1 MTLSINHKSLLFNF
15 QGPFA
20 PPFPQQRS
28 TSIAYHI
35 PFVNTFFE
43 KNLTFFDFFSKSYF
57 LLFSVS
63 IQFKKH
69 RFSLAQLLLHLYSP
83 PFFPFFNIFWGFFC
97 EKTFLFFFLYSLS
110 VGHHLISW
118 PLPLTTSLLYH
129 TLCDLSRDFSNF
141 F

>member
-1 MTLSINHKSLLFNF
+1 LSINHKSLLFNF

-28 TSIAYHI
+28 TSIAHTF

-43 KNLTFFDFFSKSYF
+43 KNPTFFDFFSKSYF

-69 RFSLAQLLLHLYSP
+69 CFSPAQLLLHLYSP
-83 PFFPFFNIFWGFFC
+83 SLFSFFQHFWGLFFV
-97 EKTFLFFFLYSLS
+97 KKLFSFYSNFLF
-110 VGHHLISW
+110 
-118 PLPLTTSLLYH
+118 YH
-129 TLCDLSRDFSNF
+129 
-141 F
+141 